1 MFYLKAFLN
10 SCYNFAWL
18 RMQSD
23 SGKKAAN
30 YIVLFILGLSLVTAT
45 FLSYTTP
52 QKLVDLRDSIL
63 TQVPE
68 FSATMENNH
77 LTISDLAQPYVF
89 EDENLII
96 RIDTTA
102 SSTDFNF
109 DEFVNA
115 KDKDILYF
123 TSTSLYSYDGA
134 GHYKNLVSY
143 NDIPNKTFDKEFI
156 INSTDDFL
164 HNTKL
169 FFGLFLLMSFVG
181 FSVFKLLNL
190 LLISLIVFLINKN
203 SQSDKLS
210 FGQIYTLGLFALTG
224 PSVIVAILRIFNYSV
239 SFLYSILLL
248 VILVLVTSQKVV
260 MTKIEDD
267 KDKILE
273 ASLEN

>member
-1 MFYLKAFLN
+1 MWTAIEHK
-10 SCYNFAWL
+10 
-18 RMQSD
+18 QSRD
-23 SGKKAAN
+23 T
-30 YIVLFILGLSLVTAT
+30 ILI
-45 FLSYTTP
+45 
-52 QKLVDLRDSIL
+52 QD
-63 TQVPE
+63 
-68 FSATMENNH
+68 
-77 LTISDLAQPYVF
+77 
-89 EDENLII
+89 
-96 RIDTTA
+96 
-102 SSTDFNF
+102 
-109 DEFVNA
+109 
-115 KDKDILYF
+115 
-123 TSTSLYSYDGA
+123 
-134 GHYKNLVSY
+134 
-143 NDIPNKTFDKEFI
+143 
-156 INSTDDFL
+156 
-164 HNTKL
+164 
-169 FFGLFLLMSFVG
+169 FVG

>member
-52 QKLVDLRDSIL
+52 KKLVDLRDSIL

-77 LTISDLAQPYVF
+77 LTISDLDQPYVF

-210 FGQIYTLGLFALTG
+210 FGKIYTLGLFALTG

-260 MTKIEDD
+260 MTKIEGD
-267 KDKILE
+267 KDKVLE